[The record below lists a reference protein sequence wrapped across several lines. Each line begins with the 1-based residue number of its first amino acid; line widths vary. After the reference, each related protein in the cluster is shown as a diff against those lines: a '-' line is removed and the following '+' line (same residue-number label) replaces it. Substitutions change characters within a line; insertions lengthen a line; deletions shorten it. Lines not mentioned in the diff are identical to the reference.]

1 MIPLKASHTRV
12 SYGSMTGRGES
23 LRVNS
28 PKTMSRLVEGG
39 GAGASLEGITFL
51 RQPNFGRKDLHT
63 YLTSTCRYFNLL
75 HLSSDQ
81 SYNKIER
88 LTVVVVR
95 LRFSNRSGQQWIG
108 GAVR

>member
-63 YLTSTCRYFNLL
+63 YAPHIYRDTPII
-75 HLSSDQ
+75 LSCYIYHQ
-81 SYNKIER
+81 INHI
-88 LTVVVVR
+88 R
-95 LRFSNRSGQQWIG
+95 LRKIR
-108 GAVR
+108 

>member
-63 YLTSTCRYFNLL
+63 YLHL
-75 HLSSDQ
+75 HVDILICYIYHQ
-81 SYNKIER
+81 INHIIR
-88 LTVVVVR
+88 
-95 LRFSNRSGQQWIG
+95 
-108 GAVR
+108 